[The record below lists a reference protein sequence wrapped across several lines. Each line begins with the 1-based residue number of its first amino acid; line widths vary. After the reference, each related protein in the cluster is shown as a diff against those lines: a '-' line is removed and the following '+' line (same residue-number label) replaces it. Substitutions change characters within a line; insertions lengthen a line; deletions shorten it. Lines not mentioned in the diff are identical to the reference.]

1 MIITC
6 GPADNQRTLKL
17 KLPEE
22 RAKIAVLISGG
33 IDSAILYYLMLLEN
47 KNTGY
52 RHDIRPISI
61 MRQEGSEYFSKL
73 VVANMNEKFNLI
85 KQDAIIV
92 GNPSLPEDQQV
103 KSGVNHAY
111 NLGFDLTY
119 CGVIE
124 QQPEHMIGW
133 VQPEAKET
141 KRFKTPLRDLN
152 KIHIIDLVI
161 QCKQEDLFYIT
172 HTCNKFKVGRCH
184 KCNGCNERAWGFSQL
199 GLTDPGNI

>member
-6 GPADNQRTLKL
+6 GPVGNQRILDLTL
-17 KLPEE
+17 PAE
-22 RAKIAVLISGG
+22 RSKIAVLISGG

-61 MRQEGSEYFSKL
+61 MRSEGSVYFSKL
-73 VVANMNEKFNLI
+73 VVSNMNEKFNLI

-92 GNPSLPEDQQV
+92 GNPSLPEDKQV
-103 KSGVNHAY
+103 RSGVFHSY
-111 NLGFDLTY
+111 DLGFDITY
-119 CGVIE
+119 CGLIE

-133 VQPEAKET
+133 VQPDAKESA
-141 KRFKTPLRDLN
+141 RFKIPLIHLN

-172 HTCNKFKVGRCH
+172 HTCNRFKTGRCH

-199 GLTDPGNI
+199 GLTDPGNL

>member
-1 MIITC
+1 
-6 GPADNQRTLKL
+6 
-17 KLPEE
+17 
-22 RAKIAVLISGG
+22 
-33 IDSAILYYLMLLEN
+33 MLQEN
-47 KNTGY
+47 KDTGY

-61 MRQEGSEYFSKL
+61 MRSEGSEYFSKL

-92 GNPSLPEDQQV
+92 GNPSLPDDRQV
-103 KSGVNHAY
+103 KSGVLHAY
-111 NLGFDLTY
+111 DLGFDLTY

-124 QQPEHMIGW
+124 QQPAHMVGW
-133 VQPEAKET
+133 TPPEAKET
-141 KRFKTPLRDLN
+141 KRFKTPLKDLN
-152 KIHIIDLVI
+152 KTHIIDLVI

-199 GLTDPGNI
+199 GLTDPGTI

>member
-6 GPADNQRTLKL
+6 GPAGIQRTFDL
-17 KLPEE
+17 KLPDE
-22 RAKIAVLISGG
+22 RAKIAVLVSGG
-33 IDSAILYYLMLLEN
+33 IDSAIMYYLMLLEN

-61 MRQEGSEYFSKL
+61 MRTEGSEYFSKL

-92 GNPSLPEDQQV
+92 GNPSLPENRQV
-103 KSGVNHAY
+103 RSGVHHSY
-111 NLGFDLTY
+111 ELGFDITY
-119 CGVIE
+119 CGLIE

-133 VQPEAKET
+133 VQPEVIESN
-141 KRFKTPLRDLN
+141 RFKTPLKDLT

-161 QCKQEDLFYIT
+161 QFKQEDLFYIT
-172 HTCNKFKVGRCH
+172 HTCNRFKTGRCH
-184 KCNGCNERAWGFSQL
+184 KCNGCNERAWGFSKM
-199 GLTDPGNI
+199 GLTDPSNI

>member
-1 MIITC
+1 MNITC

-47 KNTGY
+47 KNIGY

-61 MRQEGSEYFSKL
+61 
-73 VVANMNEKFNLI
+73 
-85 KQDAIIV
+85 IV
-92 GNPSLPEDQQV
+92 GNPSLPDDRQV
-103 KSGVNHAY
+103 KSGVLHSY
-111 NLGFDLTY
+111 DLGFDLTF
-119 CGVIE
+119 CGLIE

-133 VQPEAKET
+133 VQPDAKET
-141 KRFKTPLRDLN
+141 KRFKTPLKDLN
-152 KIHIIDLVI
+152 KTHIIDLVI
-161 QCKQEDLFYIT
+161 QYKQEDLFYIT
-172 HTCNKFKVGRCH
+172 HTCNKFKIGRCH

-199 GLTDPGNI
+199 GLTDPGTI